1 VTDQPG
7 ICGGS
12 AGNWGGACQYGGMV
26 RAITVVLFN
35 AGAVAIAAWIFPGIS
50 VGGDTTTDEVLTLI
64 AVGAILGVINAFL
77 APIIKLLSL
86 PFIIITLGL
95 ALLVINALML
105 KLAAWVADQV
115 DIEFRVDGFWTAV
128 GGALV
133 ISLVTAALS
142 AGFPDDRRRQR
153 ELS

>member
-1 VTDQPG
+1 
-7 ICGGS
+7 
-12 AGNWGGACQYGGMV
+12 MV
-26 RAITVVLFN
+26 RAITLVLFN
-35 AGAVAIAAWIFPGIS
+35 AGAVAIAAWIFPGIT
-50 VGGDTTTDEVLTLI
+50 VGGDTTTDQAITLVI
-64 AVGAILGVINAFL
+64 VGAILGVINAII

-115 DIEFRVDGFWTAV
+115 DVDFHVEGFWTAV

-142 AGFPDDRRRQR
+142 AGFPNDRRRQR
-153 ELS
+153 EWS

>member
-1 VTDQPG
+1 MG
-7 ICGGS
+7 
-12 AGNWGGACQYGGMV
+12 
-26 RAITVVLFN
+26 RAIAVVIFN

-50 VGGDTTTDEVLTLI
+50 VGGDTTTDRVVTLLV
-64 AVGAILGVINAFL
+64 VGAILGVINAII

-86 PFIIITLGL
+86 PFIILTLGL

-105 KLAAWVADQV
+105 KFAAWVAEQA
-115 DIEFRVDGFWTAV
+115 DIDFRVEGFWTAI

-133 ISLVTAALS
+133 ISLVTSALEMS
-142 AGFPDDRRRQR
+142 FLDDRRRYRTR